1 MKVEILDMNGCWVDG
16 RDRGAEGRVEINGV
30 KFNFD
35 LTTEDGMTSIYINKE
50 ENFLSFYF
58 LPDRSYVNANL
69 EDAED
74 LFMLYDIS
82 DEDLVIF
89 DTILTAVC
97 DAGYEIDLDI

>member
-50 ENFLSFYF
+50 ENFLSFYYN
-58 LPDRSYVNANL
+58 RSYVNANL
-69 EDAED
+69 VDAED
-74 LFMLYDIS
+74 LFMLD
-82 DEDLVIF
+82 DN
-89 DTILTAVC
+89 
-97 DAGYEIDLDI
+97 